1 MQEIHNEYPSRYNL
15 IAPKAYNF
23 VQLRTTDI
31 LALIFHSEINADYTA
46 IQKLSN
52 YIQITEY
59 TVYFV
64 RYGSRNTEA

>member
-15 IAPKAYNF
+15 IALKAQNF
-23 VQLRTTDI
+23 VQSRTTDL
-31 LALIFHSEINADYTA
+31 LALIFHSEINAAYNA

-52 YIQITEY
+52 YTQITEY

-64 RYGSRNTEA
+64 RYDSENTKA